1 MKWKGARCNTLKKEV
16 LGEIRWDSLQ
26 GTAGE
31 SGLSLVNRE
40 YSADL
45 ITLLSDGH

>member
-1 MKWKGARCNTLKKEV
+1 MWKVARCITLKQEA
-16 LGEIRWDSLQ
+16 LREIQWDSLQ